1 MQLQEPSDMGKVNGF
16 DCLGLVNHSV
26 LSARQESL
34 EQLYQRKVLTG
45 ATGIAGDT
53 FKLESNST
61 AHQLRSAPS
70 ANSDTKAKSV
80 YVCHMGTG
88 SRIPSRCLHW
98 RMQVPHIKWYRV
110 CI

>member
-1 MQLQEPSDMGKVNGF
+1 MLGTPSNWKATQLPINCGV
-16 DCLGLVNHSV
+16 
-26 LSARQESL
+26 
-34 EQLYQRKVLTG
+34 
-45 ATGIAGDT
+45 
-53 FKLESNST
+53 
-61 AHQLRSAPS
+61 PWS